1 MNCMLR
7 YRNNLK
13 DLCGL
18 NRQKILPEETGQLC
32 HELNRQAA
40 AGGSRGKHSD
50 TVRGVWKPA
59 SGLGLPF
66 LNSTTS
72 SA

>member
-1 MNCMLR
+1 MLMNCVLR
-7 YRNNLK
+7 YGDNLK

-40 AGGSRGKHSD
+40 AGGSRGRYSD
-50 TVRGVWKPA
+50 TERGTFGSLPVVWA
-59 SGLGLPF
+59 CIY
-66 LNSTTS
+66 
-72 SA
+72 